1 MARKL
6 TQRILDHMARPGYRP
21 KKARAL
27 AREMG
32 IAEGDYGDFRQTI
45 KALRAAGRLV
55 LGRGNAV
62 LLPEGGAQVIGQ
74 YRANPRGFG
83 FITPEAPSTH
93 GDLFVPAGAALDAV
107 TGDTVLARVT
117 KAGKRSGQLVYRAR
131 VMQVLARGHNR
142 FVGQLHK
149 ADGGWYVRPEGNI
162 LHVPILVADA
172 RASGARRGDQVVVE
186 IVTYPS
192 ADTPAQ
198 GVITEVLGPR
208 GKPGVDV
215 LTVLRQYGLPDVFE
229 EAVLDAARGV
239 VDEFDLEA
247 ILGDREDL
255 RDLTVITIDP
265 QEARDFDDAI
275 SLDMKGDGLCEL
287 GVHIADVSAFVAE
300 NSLLDDE
307 ARRRGNSVYL
317 PRFVV
322 PMLPDLLSNGLCSL
336 QEGQPRLTK
345 SVFIQYD
352 RKGRRRSVR
361 LVNSVIC
368 STARLSYEQAALI
381 LDGKTGG
388 FKKPV
393 VGLLR
398 RMEKLARVIQSR
410 RLAEGMLVLDLPE
423 VELVFDE
430 EGKVIDAEP
439 VDDSFGHTIIEMFM
453 VEANEAVAETL
464 YDSGAAALRRIH
476 PEPDAAGAGGLA
488 RYLRLLG
495 HDVPVPPDHHDL
507 QRLLDGVRGTPHSF
521 AVNLAVLRSLQQAIY
536 SPELTGHY
544 ALASEHYLHFT
555 SPIRRYPDLTVHRLV
570 DRHLTGELKKK
581 RRRRRV
587 VEEEQEELAELGQH
601 CSFTERRAA
610 DAERE
615 LTEIK
620 VLELLSERLGDEVR
634 GVVTGVAQFG
644 VFVQLEKFL
653 IDGLIPVADL
663 GDDWWLL
670 DQRAGC
676 LVGEMS
682 GKRIAIG
689 DLVEVGIANVDVP
702 ARRLDLAYVSHQSS
716 SRPGSAG
723 TAQGLARRKTRR
735 RAPKAKPSRRKGT
748 GHSKRRAR

>member
-32 IAEGDYGDFRQTI
+32 IAEGEYGDFRQTI

-62 LLPEGGAQVIGQ
+62 LLPEGGTQVIGQ

-107 TGDTVLARVT
+107 TGDTVMTRVT
-117 KAGKRSGQLVYRAR
+117 KAGKRSGQMVYRAR
-131 VMQVLARGHNR
+131 VVRVLARGHNR
-142 FVGQLHK
+142 FVGELHK

-172 RASGARRGDQVVVE
+172 RAAGARRGDQVVVE

-215 LTVLRQYGLPDVFE
+215 LTVLRQYGLPDVFD
-229 EAVLDAARGV
+229 EAALEAARRI
-239 VDEFDLEA
+239 VDEFDVEA
-247 ILGDREDL
+247 VLGDREDL

-265 QEARDFDDAI
+265 QDARDFDDAI
-275 SLDMKGDGLCEL
+275 SLQMKSDGLFEL

-300 NSLLDDE
+300 NSRLDDE

-322 PMLPDLLSNGLCSL
+322 PMLPELLSNGLCSL

-345 SVFIQYD
+345 SAFIRYD

-361 LVNSVIC
+361 LANSVIR
-368 STARLSYEQAALI
+368 STARLSYEEAALI
-381 LDGKTGG
+381 LDGRTGG

-393 VGLLR
+393 VSLLR
-398 RMEKLARVIQSR
+398 QMEELARIIQRR
-410 RLAEGMLVLDLPE
+410 RLTDGMLVLDLPE
-423 VELVFDE
+423 VELVFDD

-439 VDDSFGHTIIEMFM
+439 ADDSFGHTIIEMFM

-464 YDSGAAALRRIH
+464 YESGAAALRRIH

-495 HDVPVPPDHHDL
+495 HDVSMAPERDDL
-507 QRLLDGVRGTPHSF
+507 QRLLDEVRGTPHAF
-521 AVNLAVLRSLQQAIY
+521 AVNLAILRSLQQATY
-536 SPELTGHY
+536 SPELVGHY

-555 SPIRRYPDLTVHRLV
+555 SPIRRYPDLTAHRLV
-570 DRHLTGELKKK
+570 ERYLRGELKKK
-581 RRRRRV
+581 RRRRQA
-587 VEEEQEELAELGQH
+587 VEDEELIELGRH

-615 LTEIK
+615 LTQIK
-620 VLELLSERLGDEVR
+620 VLELLSERLGDKVR

-644 VFVQLEKFL
+644 VFVQLERFL

-663 GDDWWLL
+663 ADDWWLL

-676 LVGEMS
+676 LIGEMS

-689 DLVEVGIANVDVP
+689 DLVEVRISSVDVP
-702 ARRLDLAYVSHQSS
+702 ARRLDLAYISHRSS
-716 SRPGSAG
+716 PRPGAAG
-723 TAQGLARRKTRR
+723 PKQPETRPKKRK
-735 RAPKAKPSRRKGT
+735 RAPKAKSRRKKGT